1 MSAQKQ
7 PTQQFDATTEPRA
20 MDARVTR
27 VKFKSQDD
35 AVGLGSV
42 TRIRIP
48 NVHNGL
54 LATDATTLSLTIPKG
69 KTLTGTGLTNGTPI
83 RFSPFGISSAISR
96 LTLYAGGNVIQ
107 DLQSYAEVYA
117 MLRSSS
123 SPASSFGYSSVT
135 ELTAGGSLAV
145 NGGPG
150 QLEGT
155 DMSSYFT
162 GTDTTATLSQDLD
175 FEVPLL
181 GLLSASR
188 HIPLFQLND
197 DIVVEVTFSPNVTDF
212 IYSNDAASNKAITSS
227 DIEFTNIGMNCKI
240 IRCSDYGCEQLR
252 KQSGISSDRP
262 MSWSSVSYC
271 SDFSQIPVSTLN
283 STAPVQTISKVGG
296 LKPRSLV
303 GYMCTGFAS
312 TQTSAQVKH
321 ACIMPAFSLQARIG
335 GELYPPQ
342 PMVNGCQLTSGALL
356 VAGGQHALT
365 SLTNVFSRSASH
377 MNQGDAARALNV
389 KTGEPVITP
398 RAVAGY
404 PLCNEA
410 DMVGIDSSGATIEM
424 ITRVVKNTAGT
435 KYAADSTSALNLF
448 TLLKYNCVYSISL
461 DGQFTV
467 AH

>member
-54 LATDATTLSLTIPKG
+54 LATDATTLSLTVPKG
-69 KTLTGTGLTNGTPI
+69 KTITGAGLGGLKI

-145 NGGPG
+145 NGDPG
-150 QLEGT
+150 LLEGA
-155 DMSSYFT
+155 DMSSYF
-162 GTDTTATLSQDLD
+162 DATSATVSTLNQDLN

-188 HIPLFQLND
+188 HLPLFQLND
-197 DIVVEVTFSPNVTDF
+197 DIVVEVTFSQSITDF
-212 IYSNDAASNKAITSS
+212 LYTNDVAGGTSITSS
-227 DIEFTNIGMNCKI
+227 DFEFSNIGMNCKI
-240 IRCSDYGCEQLR
+240 IRCSDFGCEQLR
-252 KQSGISSDRP
+252 KQSGISADRP

-271 SDFSQIPVSTLN
+271 SDFTQIPAATLN
-283 STAPVQTISKVGG
+283 STAPVQSIHKVGG

-303 GYMCTGFAS
+303 GYLCTGFAS
-312 TQTSAQVKH
+312 TQSSAQVKH
-321 ACIMPAFSLQARIG
+321 ACIMPAFALQARIG

-342 PMVNGCQLTSGALL
+342 PMVNSCQLAAGAQI

-365 SLTNVFSRSASH
+365 SLTNVFSRNASR
-377 MNQGDAARALNV
+377 MDQGDSARQLNV
-389 KTGEPVITP
+389 VETGPVVTP

-424 ITRVVKNTAGT
+424 ISRVVKNTAGKFT
-435 KYAADSTSALNLF
+435 ADATSAVNFF